1 VRVLKTAGNSNVD
14 RYNEVRCICTVTPR
28 APSNPDDLLPLPV
41 AMFHILVAVAD
52 QDRHGYAIMQ
62 DVAARTN
69 GALKLSPGT
78 LYGSIRRML
87 EEALIVELS
96 DRQRPDDDDERR
108 RYYRITAFGRS
119 VAQAEAA
126 RLATLLRQAKA
137 VGLAPGRAQ
146 LGARAA
152 GRTMRGPS
160 EVDRRHRLRTAA
172 DRSRSADAGFAAH
185 LVKPVDMAALHALI
199 EAESV

>member
-1 VRVLKTAGNSNVD
+1 
-14 RYNEVRCICTVTPR
+14 VTP
-28 APSNPDDLLPLPV
+28 PSPPNATDLLPLPV
-41 AMFHILVAVAD
+41 ATFHILVAVAD

-96 DRQRPDDDDERR
+96 DRQRPDEDDERR

-126 RLATLLRQAKA
+126 RLSTLLRQAKA
-137 VGLAPGRAQ
+137 VGLAPGR
-146 LGARAA
+146 
-152 GRTMRGPS
+152 P
-160 EVDRRHRLRTAA
+160 
-172 DRSRSADAGFAAH
+172 
-185 LVKPVDMAALHALI
+185 
-199 EAESV
+199 